1 MSGGKET
8 PRQKMIGMMYLVLTA
23 LLALQVSNSVLEKFI
38 FIDETLREQVAENVI
53 KNGKTLGGIEAKV
66 KEKGNREADVKALDK
81 AKEVREITKSILEY
95 LDAIRERMVEITG
108 GRDENGHM
116 VGAKDYDKVGTMMV
130 HGPTGKELKEKLNTY
145 AADLGKLAGE
155 EFTPLGRDAK
165 DIEIAK
171 HDPEQNIKPFAEYY
185 FEHTPTA
192 AGMATIS
199 FMESEITN
207 YEQKALENI
216 AALVGA
222 KDISFDQIYPII
234 LPVQN
239 IVAAGTKFEG
249 DLFITAASSAVTPT
263 MAINRTSGYPEA
275 SDAEIE
281 VVDGK
286 GKVSFTATGGGYN
299 KEGRAERKF
308 MTYITMNDSTY
319 AYEHTYTV
327 SKPVIQI
334 TSAAISSLYL
344 NCGNELNVLVP
355 ALGTSYRPK
364 FTTTGATNV
373 QGAKIGSV
381 TIIPTAA
388 KVVLTVRSDGNLIGT
403 ENFTVK
409 KVPKPNIQ
417 ISSRGRKINLK
428 TGVKA
433 PGPTSLDLK
442 AVAEAN
448 FASMLPKDARY
459 RIVEFEIILAR
470 GSRSIKREVVKG
482 KQSINLNQYRTQA
495 KAGDRFVI
503 EIKKVMR
510 ANYLNKTEN
519 VTGLPNTIFTIS
531 LH

>member
-1 MSGGKET
+1 MSGGVET

-66 KEKGNREADVKALDK
+66 KEKGDREADVKALDR
-81 AKEVREITKSILEY
+81 AKEVREITTSILEY
-95 LDAIRERMVEITG
+95 LDAVRETMVEITG

-116 VGAKDYDKVGTMMV
+116 LGAKDYDKVGTMMV

-145 AADLGKLAGE
+145 AADLSKLGGE
-155 EFTPLGRDAK
+155 EFIPLARDAK

-171 HDPEQNIKPFAEYY
+171 HDPEQNMKPFAEYY

-199 FMESEITN
+199 FMETEITN

-222 KDISFDQIYPII
+222 KDISFDQIYPIV
-234 LPVQN
+234 LPVSN

-249 DLFITAASSAVTPT
+249 SLFITAASSAVDPT
-263 MAINRTSGYPEA
+263 MAMNRTSGYPEA
-275 SDAEIE
+275 SDAEVE

-286 GKVSFTATGGGYN
+286 GKVSFTATPGAYN
-299 KEGRAERKF
+299 KDGLAEKKF

-319 AYEHTYTV
+319 EHEHIYFV
-327 SKPVIQI
+327 AKPVIQI
-334 TSAAISSLYL
+334 QSAAISSLYR
-344 NCGNELNVLVP
+344 NCGNELLVLVP
-355 ALGTSYRPK
+355 ALGTSYNPSFK
-364 FTTTGATNV
+364 TTGATNIKGKEKGKV
-373 QGAKIGSV
+373 V
-381 TIIPTAA
+381 IIPTAP
-388 KVVLTVRSDGNLIGT
+388 KVVLTVSSGGNLIGR

-409 KVPKPNIQ
+409 RIPKPTIA
-417 ISSRGRKINLK
+417 ITSRGRPINLK
-428 TGVKA
+428 AGVKA
-433 PGPTSLDLK
+433 PGPSSLDLK
-442 AVAEAN
+442 AIAEAN
-448 FASMLPKDARY
+448 FAATNPKDARY
-459 RIVEFEIILAR
+459 RIVEFDIILAR
-470 GSRSIKREVVKG
+470 GSRPIKQETIKG
-482 KQSINLNQYRTQA
+482 KQSINLSTYRTQA

-503 EIKKVMR
+503 EVKKVMR
-510 ANYLNKTEN
+510 ANYQNKTEN